1 MPEILWTIIFFSGFA
16 IPVSIG
22 IYFDRKAKIYLIN
35 MD

>member
-1 MPEILWTIIFFSGFA
+1 MPDILWTIIFFSVFV

-22 IYFDRKAKIYLIN
+22 IYFDRKAKIYLNN